1 MYEKLM
7 VHGLLL
13 ACVLRSVFVLQPHA
27 NKKGGGGGWEEEKVY
42 TIPPEEERRRSF
54 K

>member
-1 MYEKLM
+1 M
-7 VHGLLL
+7 
-13 ACVLRSVFVLQPHA
+13 QI
-27 NKKGGGGGWEEEKVY
+27 KKGEGGWEEEKVY

>member
-13 ACVLRSVFVLQPHA
+13 ACVLRFVFVLQPHA
-27 NKKGGGGGWEEEKVY
+27 NKKWEGGGKEEKVY